1 MPKTRGPLAR
11 HGRLPRHR
19 AWASALG
26 IVASVL
32 AVALVSGTSVA
43 AIAGGTLAAKP
54 KTVALSKDDQQV
66 ADTADITAMPG
77 GANILLIGS
86 DTRVGQFDS
95 DEDVQGARNDV
106 TILVHIS
113 QDHQQL
119 TAVSFPRDLMV
130 PIPACSNPATGTTYP
145 ASTSAQFNTALG
157 NGGVSCVVDT
167 VENLTGLRIP
177 YAGLITFDGV
187 ISMSNALGGVDVCVA
202 QPINDTYTGL
212 HLTAGEHTLQGS
224 DALAFLRTRHGV
236 GDGSDLARI
245 SSQQVFLSALLRK
258 ITSGDTLSDPVT
270 LYRLATAALQNMTLS
285 DGLAKARSLVG
296 LATTLRGMSTSNML
310 FVQYPVVDDP
320 GQRARDRV
328 AGGGARPQRRTADR
342 PADVALRL
350 DDRTRIPR
358 SRRALGRRPARPP
371 ARRPLGSTSSGST
384 SSGAASSGRRR
395 PRAGR
400 RRPSRRPARPRCR
413 PRSPDRTR
421 TSRPAPSA
429 TEPTGRDEPRLPAG
443 PVATRRRL
451 DCLNRLE
458 ARPTGSGPAS
468 HPGRPGPRRRRR
480 RRS

>member
-1 MPKTRGPLAR
+1 MPKPTGPMAR

-19 AWASALG
+19 AWATALG

-43 AIAGGTLAAKP
+43 AIAGGTLVAAP
-54 KTVALSKDDQQV
+54 KTVPLSTDDQKV
-66 ADTADITAMPG
+66 ASTADITAMQG

-86 DTRVGQFDS
+86 DTRIGQFDS

-130 PIPACSNPATGTTYP
+130 PIPACTNPATGTTYP
-145 ASTSAQFNTALG
+145 AAASAQFNTSLG

-202 QPINDTYTGL
+202 QLINDEYTGL
-212 HLTAGEHTLQGS
+212 HLSAGEHTLQGS

-258 ITSGDTLSDPVT
+258 ITSGDTLTDPVT
-270 LYRLATAALQNMTLS
+270 LYRLASAALHNMTLS
-285 DGLAKARSLVG
+285 DGLAQARSLVG
-296 LATTLRGMSTSNML
+296 LATTLRGMDTGNML
-310 FVQYPVVDDP
+310 FVQYPVADDP
-320 GQRARDRV
+320 ADSARVIVDQE
-328 AGGGARPQRRTADR
+328 AAHTLN
-342 PADVALRL
+342 VALQTDQKTSL
-350 DDRTRIPR
+350 SDSTTG
-358 SRRALGRRPARPP
+358 RASEESKSGTAAPGTA
-371 ARRPLGSTSSGST
+371 SSGSGT
-384 SSGAASSGRRR
+384 SGASGSAGSSSAGPSSSAASS
-395 PRAGR
+395 A
-400 RRPSRRPARPRCR
+400 
-413 PRSPDRTR
+413 
-421 TSRPAPSA
+421 TSSA
-429 TEPTGRDEPRLPAG
+429 TPTPTTSATPLPSSI
-443 PVATRRRL
+443 
-451 DCLNRLE
+451 
-458 ARPTGSGPAS
+458 TGQSANEQTCSVGN
-468 HPGRPGPRRRRR
+468 
-480 RRS
+480 